1 MTIAESYHFE
11 RLEFLTVGTLGPRGQ
26 RAFYLQCRG
35 EGQFVSFKIEKQ
47 QVAALADYLGR
58 MLADLPE
65 SSSDEVRDSTDLS
78 LREPVVAAWTIGS
91 MGVAYAEE
99 ADRLIV
105 IAEELTD
112 PDDELEPATA
122 RFTLERGQVAGLV
135 DRAQLIVSAG
145 RPPCQYC
152 GRPLESANGDWCPC
166 HN

>member
-1 MTIAESYHFE
+1 MSAAESYHFE
-11 RLEFLTVGTLGPRGQ
+11 ELEFLTVGTLGPRGQ

-58 MLADLPE
+58 ILADLPE
-65 SSSDEVRDSTDLS
+65 SDTGEVDDPPDLS

-99 ADRLIV
+99 TDRLII

-112 PDDELEPATA
+112 PDSGIEPATA
-122 RFTLERGQVAGLV
+122 RFTLRRRQVTALV
-135 DRAQLIVSAG
+135 ERAQVVVSAG

-152 GRPLESANGDWCPC
+152 GRPLEPANGDWCPC
-166 HN
+166 QN